1 MTRADRGFVIGLSW
15 FCAFACFATGFF
27 LLFGL
32 TPVFS
37 AVALCLSAGAVW
49 LMFRGWRDDA
59 PAVPF
64 ENHPQRRVYL
74 AAAAVS
80 VIAILLACVFART
93 AIALASPWT
102 VLSPVLFVLAGCAV
116 FSCCQLAFD
125 RSGLPATIATL
136 VALLSV
142 SLIVYAVGF
151 GFDPFLHRAAEAAL
165 AATGHI
171 EPVRFLYAGQYA
183 VVAALAQLTG
193 LPTRVFDLLL
203 VPLLC
208 AVTLPWT
215 AKIARGSALPALLML
230 VVPFSALTFT
240 VPYNLA
246 LWALLCI
253 VLLAPSREPR
263 VAVLRVLL
271 AAVALLA
278 HPLIGVPA
286 ALYVATLFALQ
297 LAKGSRLGRFAV
309 AIVAAIAFA
318 VLVPLL
324 LASYVGGGGGVLHLW
339 DMPMRADLFFGLFK
353 DPYVQ
358 NYSPVPDV
366 WEWFYLFR
374 QYAPP
379 LVALI
384 ALAAAAFRLRRGR
397 DDAALTFVVFL
408 IGTIASLWFISTAF
422 EFRDIINYEQL
433 EFALRNLNA
442 VYAVSALVGAGFLV
456 ERMRGWSAGRRYAL
470 AALAAVVIPLAWY
483 FSYPQL
489 NPKSIVPAPS
499 VSQADVDAVRELE
512 RLNADHTYV
521 VLSNQMMSAAAVETL
536 GFAHYADTSLGSR
549 LWYAIPTGGELYR
562 YFEAV
567 SYYDA
572 SPRQMLLEARA
583 FARVDRAYLAIHRYW
598 PNAEGIEARASAEGL
613 PAISVDG
620 GDIMIFIYEE
630 LNQNN
635 VRPSR

>member
-1 MTRADRGFVIGLSW
+1 MLEHQMLDAHVHLWDPKRFPMPWLG
-15 FCAFACFATGFF
+15 
-27 LLFGL
+27 
-32 TPVFS
+32 S
-37 AVALCLSAGAVW
+37 APNL
-49 LMFRGWRDDA
+49 
-59 PAVPF
+59 
-64 ENHPQRRVYL
+64 N
-74 AAAAVS
+74 
-80 VIAILLACVFART
+80 
-93 AIALASPWT
+93 
-102 VLSPVLFVLAGCAV
+102 
-116 FSCCQLAFD
+116 
-125 RSGLPATIATL
+125 
-136 VALLSV
+136 
-142 SLIVYAVGF
+142 
-151 GFDPFLHRAAEAAL
+151 
-165 AATGHI
+165 
-171 EPVRFLYAGQYA
+171 
-183 VVAALAQLTG
+183 
-193 LPTRVFDLLL
+193 RVFG
-203 VPLLC
+203 VEEYR
-208 AVTLPWT
+208 AQTAELP
-215 AKIARGSALPALLML
+215 I
-230 VVPFSALTFT
+230 
-240 VPYNLA
+240 
-246 LWALLCI
+246 
-253 VLLAPSREPR
+253 
-263 VAVLRVLL
+263 
-271 AAVALLA
+271 
-278 HPLIGVPA
+278 IGMV
-286 ALYVATLFALQ
+286 YVEVGVATPFALS
-297 LAKGSRLGRFAV
+297 LSKRSRLGRIAV
-309 AIVAAIAFA
+309 AILAAIAFA
-318 VLVPLL
+318 VVVPLL
-324 LASYVGGGGGVLHLW
+324 LVSYVGGGGGVLHLW

-374 QYAPP
+374 QYVPP

-384 ALAAAAFRLRRGR
+384 ALAAAAFRLRRNR

-442 VYAVSALVGAGFLV
+442 AYAVSALVGAGFLV
-456 ERMRGWSAGRRYAL
+456 ERMRGWSAGPSAVAGLQARRRYAL

-613 PAISVDG
+613 SAISVDG
-620 GDIMIFIYEE
+620 GDITIFIYEE
-630 LNQNN
+630 LDKNPDGT
-635 VRPSR
+635 R